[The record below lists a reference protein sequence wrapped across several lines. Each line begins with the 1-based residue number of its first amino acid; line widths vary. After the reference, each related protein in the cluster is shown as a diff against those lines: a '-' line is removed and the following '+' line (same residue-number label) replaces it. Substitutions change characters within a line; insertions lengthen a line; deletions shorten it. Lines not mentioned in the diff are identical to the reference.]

1 MNIHFLNSF
10 YLAEDKLIQQNIE
23 NIILNE
29 FLMGSDV
36 YSLFPEERYTQYFC
50 YDNELIAV
58 VFFKIKDTAC
68 YHVTVH
74 KTYSFKENDYLKIK
88 VCELL
93 GACVVDLSEFIVGG
107 GVKLDRNKV
116 LNNLHLFDDI
126 AKECKEQIANEIC
139 SVGESGLEDHWFTL
153 KTNNGSG
160 YAVNIFNSFYG
171 AKENQC
177 SIHIHPIINDEID
190 YSISPGCGLYHLIE
204 TEQS

>member
-107 GVKLDRNKV
+107 GVKLQMKSVRLARVDWKITGLPLKLIMAV
-116 LNNLHLFDDI
+116 DMPLISLILF
-126 AKECKEQIANEIC
+126 
-139 SVGESGLEDHWFTL
+139 
-153 KTNNGSG
+153 
-160 YAVNIFNSFYG
+160 
-171 AKENQC
+171 
-177 SIHIHPIINDEID
+177 
-190 YSISPGCGLYHLIE
+190 
-204 TEQS
+204 TEQKKISVAFTSTLSLTMK